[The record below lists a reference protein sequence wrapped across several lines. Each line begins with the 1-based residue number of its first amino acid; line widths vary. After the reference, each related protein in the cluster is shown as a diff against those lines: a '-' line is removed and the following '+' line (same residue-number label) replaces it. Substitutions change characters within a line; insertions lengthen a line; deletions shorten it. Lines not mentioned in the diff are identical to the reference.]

1 MSKKK
6 KNVNAISDETA
17 SKRVKAR
24 NLIIWI
30 FVWAIMLITLG
41 YFIYSVYES
50 DVKYE
55 QAKAECISS
64 GYNIVEIGWQKTYA
78 IDDENVNAYISG
90 EKKIVVH
97 TLPGKKT
104 KVLNT
109 DNILAFTIEEESKKE
124 R

>member
-64 GYNIVEIGWQKTYA
+64 GYNIVDIGWRKTYA
-78 IDDENVNAYISG
+78 IDDENVNVYISG
-90 EKKIVVH
+90 GKKIVVH